1 MTSVLSL
8 KVCSG
13 MTMSRYCCEIS
24 CSAGG
29 TSHCRQGRRKEDE
42 GRAIR
47 LQGEGRM
54 DGSRKR
60 DDPGL
65 AILAALAAVC
75 GGMSDSS
82 RVWCRIALVAL
93 AVVGSQRTSG
103 V

>member
-1 MTSVLSL
+1 
-8 KVCSG
+8 
-13 MTMSRYCCEIS
+13 
-24 CSAGG
+24 
-29 TSHCRQGRRKEDE
+29 
-42 GRAIR
+42 
-47 LQGEGRM
+47 M

-75 GGMSDSS
+75 GDMSDSS